1 MISFKKWQGNYLTA
15 SWKVLGGAFMKGKMM
30 LSMVRSFSLVAA
42 RITGVLTPF
51 DALLLWGSLVGV
63 APFFS

>member
-1 MISFKKWQGNYLTA
+1 
-15 SWKVLGGAFMKGKMM
+15 MKGKRM
-30 LSMVRSFSLVAA
+30 LSVVRPFSLVAA

-63 APFFS
+63 APFFG